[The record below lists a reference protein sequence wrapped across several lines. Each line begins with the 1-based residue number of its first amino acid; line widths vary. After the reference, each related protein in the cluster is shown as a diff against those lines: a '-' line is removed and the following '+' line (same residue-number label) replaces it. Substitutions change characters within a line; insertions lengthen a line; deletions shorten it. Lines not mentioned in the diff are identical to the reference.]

1 MNINT
6 LARILMGLYKHSEDP
21 NIQVS
26 YRSKIIYV
34 KCGSKWKR
42 YTFKQMVTQC
52 APTNVFLRKLAG
64 MDK

>member
-1 MNINT
+1 MNINI

-26 YRSKIIYV
+26 YQSKTIYV
-34 KCGSKWKR
+34 KRRSKWKR
-42 YTFKQMVTQC
+42 YTFGQMVTQC
-52 APTNVFLRKLAG
+52 AHTNVYLRKLAG